1 MVIVMKKILIPVILL
16 LFPLNVFADGG
27 YSSIVMDMDS
37 GRVLYERNAYS
48 KNLIASTT
56 KIMTAI
62 VTIENSDLNRKL
74 VVGDE
79 ILEMYGTNI
88 YLEVGEEMT
97 VMDLLYGL
105 MLRSGNDASVVLS
118 KNVFKDET
126 EFVYKMN
133 EKAKSLG
140 MTNSIFY
147 NPHGLDE
154 ETENYS
160 TAYDMAILAKYAFK
174 NKIYRKIISTKKYMT
189 KSNLKSYT
197 WYNRMN
203 LINSYKYCIGG
214 KNGYTP
220 KAGKSLVSYAS
231 NGDLNLLIVSLDDS
245 DIYDNHK
252 KLYNICFKKYKN
264 YTIIDKTN
272 FTIDKSFVDKDIY
285 INESFKYPLMEDE
298 LEKISTLI
306 QINHSGNSVGS
317 IVIKYNSK
325 DIGRLK
331 IYSKEKK
338 KKDNNIFHKFIK
350 LFV

>member
-1 MVIVMKKILIPVILL
+1 MVIVMKKILMLVSFLL
-16 LFPLNVFADGG
+16 LPLNVFADSGC
-27 YSSIVMDMDS
+27 SSIVMDIDS
-37 GRVLYERNAYS
+37 GRVLYEKNANS

-62 VTIENSDLNRKL
+62 VTIENSDLDRKL

-105 MLRSGNDASVVLS
+105 MLRSGNDASVVLA
-118 KNVFKDET
+118 KNIFKDEK

-140 MTNSIFY
+140 MNNSIFC

-154 ETENYS
+154 ETKNYS
-160 TAYDMAILAKYAFK
+160 TAYDMAILAKYAYQ
-174 NKIYRKIISTKKYMT
+174 NKIYRKIISTKKYT
-189 KSNLKSYT
+189 IKSNLKSYT
-197 WYNRMN
+197 WYNRMS

-252 KLYNICFKKYKN
+252 SLYDMCFKKYKN
-264 YTIIDKTN
+264 YMIIDKKN
-272 FTIDKSFVDKDIY
+272 FTIDRSFVEKDIY
-285 INESFKYPLMEDE
+285 IKKSFIYPLMEDE
-298 LEKISTLI
+298 LSKISTVI
-306 QINHSGNSVGS
+306 QVDYSNKSVGS
-317 IVIKYNSK
+317 VVVKFNSK
-325 DIGRLK
+325 EIGRLK

-338 KKDNNIFHKFIK
+338 KKDNNIFRRFIQ